1 MSLRKQLLAFG
12 LLMLVLP
19 WAGYRFVQEME
30 GALRAGLEQALLA
43 SADTVAA
50 ALDDAPLEPEASPA
64 SGAARGEAGAAGIA
78 GIAGTTGAGTAG
90 IASAASAVYA
100 ETLRE
105 EPRIDGL
112 REDDWSS
119 ADASGSALGTTRA
132 PPRASEETRP
142 RASEETR
149 PRASEE
155 TPSPASEAG
164 LARYWAGIRGRYLY
178 LYVDVPD
185 ADIVYPGSPGVEPYG
200 DRLLLA
206 LEPHP
211 GVVDWLLLSTGA
223 PGAFRAQTT
232 APPQFK
238 PGAAYEDRVVAE
250 WRETAGGYAVEIRVP
265 LALAG
270 VALGLAVIDV
280 DPLGLAVIDADPA
293 PPDTA
298 AAPGGYAVTV
308 TATWDLAAPP
318 GALVHRR
325 PELEAVVAQFGRPDH
340 RYRVLNR
347 EGWVLADTGALGA
360 SAGERAPSSGL
371 GDRLF
376 EALLRRDDPSYAA
389 LEPRPGR
396 IAGDPLGAAL
406 GGRAAAAWYRSRSG
420 PGSIVAAAAPIER
433 AGSVQGVVMLEQ
445 ASDPI
450 LTVTNRAL
458 VRLMSFTLLATFV
471 AGAGL
476 LGFATLLSLRVRRL
490 ARAAETALGPRGEIA
505 AELPGRAA
513 SDEIGDLAR
522 SFGNLLER
530 LREHTEYLKTLAGK
544 LSHELRTPL
553 AVVSTSLDN
562 LEQEITEDAAGPYL
576 ARLRQGAGRLDAILA
591 AMSEA
596 TRMEQAIGD
605 AVPELFD
612 LAAVVESCAKAYAD
626 IYPARRFA
634 CRLGAAPARTR
645 GSAELT
651 AQLMDKLVDNA
662 VSFSPPGTLIEIEV
676 AEAGADYAVSVKN
689 SGPLLPETMR
699 SRLFDSLVS
708 VRARDDGHAHLG
720 LGLHIVALIAEFHGG
735 RAEAFNLPDGSGVVF
750 NVAFPRAS

>member
-30 GALRAGLEQALLA
+30 AALRGGLEQALLA
-43 SADTVAA
+43 SAGTIAA
-50 ALDDAPLEPEASPA
+50 ALDETPLEPGTPAANEAQRSESDAFAAPEG
-64 SGAARGEAGAAGIA
+64 SGQSGLSDPDRPRAGAEL
-78 GIAGTTGAGTAG
+78 TGALDADPGGALDANPTG
-90 IASAASAVYA
+90 AVYA

-105 EPRIDGL
+105 EPRMDGL
-112 REDDWSS
+112 REDDWSG
-119 ADASGSALGTTRA
+119 ADPSGTPLRVTHGRA
-132 PPRASEETRP
+132 QSGAHGGARG
-142 RASEETR
+142 
-149 PRASEE
+149 
-155 TPSPASEAG
+155 EAESSG
-164 LARYWAGIRGRYLY
+164 ARYWAGIRGRYLY

-185 ADIVYPGSPGVEPYG
+185 ADRVYPGSPDEEPYG
-200 DRLLLA
+200 DRVLLA
-206 LEPHP
+206 LEPQP
-211 GVVDWLLLSTGA
+211 GVIDWLLLTTGA

-250 WRETAGGYAVEIRVP
+250 WRETTGGYAVEIRVP

-270 VALGLAVIDV
+270 VALGLGVIDV
-280 DPLGLAVIDADPA
+280 DAEAAGYTVTVAGTWDPA
-293 PPDTA
+293 
-298 AAPGGYAVTV
+298 G
-308 TATWDLAAPP
+308 PP

-325 PELEAVVAQFGRPDH
+325 PELEAFVAQFGRSGH

-347 EGWVLADTGALGA
+347 EGWVLADSGAIGAATGARPAELGF
-360 SAGERAPSSGL
+360 

-376 EALLRRDDPSYAA
+376 EALLRRDDPAYAA

-396 IAGDPLGAAL
+396 IAGAPLAAAHD
-406 GGRAAAAWYRSRSG
+406 GRAAAAWYSNRAG

-433 AGSVQGVVMLEQ
+433 AGDVQGVVLLEQ

-458 VRLMSFTLLATFV
+458 VRLMSFTLLATFA

-490 ARAAETALGPRGEIA
+490 ARAAETALGPRGEIV

-513 SDEIGDLAR
+513 RDEIGDLAR
-522 SFGNLLER
+522 SFGSLLER
-530 LREHTEYLKTLAGK
+530 LREHTQYLKTLAGK

-562 LEQEITEDAAGPYL
+562 LEHEIAEDAARPYL
-576 ARLRQGAGRLDAILA
+576 ARLRQGTARLDAILA

-605 AVPELFD
+605 AVPEVFD

-634 CRLGAAPARTR
+634 CRLRAVRAHTR
-645 GSAELT
+645 GSPELT

-662 VSFSPPGTLIEIEV
+662 ASFSPLGSLIEIEV
-676 AEAGADYAVSVKN
+676 AETGTMGYTVSVRN
-689 SGPLLPETMR
+689 SGPPLPETMR

-735 RAEAFNLPDGSGVVF
+735 RAEADNLADGTGVVF
-750 NVAFPRAS
+750 SVRYPRVAASSMPQ